1 MFCVS
6 EMETSDKDK
15 DTSTHPVPHLLL
27 PEKPEWTA
35 QPRIVRASERCR
47 NRAQAGSQKAN

>member
-1 MFCVS
+1 MFCVR
-6 EMETSDKDK
+6 EMETSDKE
-15 DTSTHPVPHLLL
+15 DTSTHPVPHSLL